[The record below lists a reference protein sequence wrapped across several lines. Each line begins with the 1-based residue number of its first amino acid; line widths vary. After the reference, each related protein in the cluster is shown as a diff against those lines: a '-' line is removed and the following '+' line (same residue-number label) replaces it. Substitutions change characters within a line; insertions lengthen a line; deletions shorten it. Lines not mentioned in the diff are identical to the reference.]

1 MEIVCVGQPVATIAD
16 DGRIAD
22 NSGSAAVAFINSRLF
37 IGSFPQNFSSFAYRC
52 L

>member
-1 MEIVCVGQPVATIAD
+1 MDTIAV

-22 NSGSAAVAFINSRLF
+22 NSGSAAVVFSHSRLF
-37 IGSFPQNFSSFAYRC
+37 IGSSPGFFIFFAYRW